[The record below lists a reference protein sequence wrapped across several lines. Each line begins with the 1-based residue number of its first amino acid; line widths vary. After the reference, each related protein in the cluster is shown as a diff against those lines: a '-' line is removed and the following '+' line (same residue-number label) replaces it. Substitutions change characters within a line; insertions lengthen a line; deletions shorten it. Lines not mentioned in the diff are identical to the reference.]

1 MTLIRPSFVENLYT
15 TLFSLEPDR
24 PMYYMFVTRL
34 ARSIF
39 ISLGFDGSNEQME
52 DKVTI
57 MGNLIKEIVEVPL
70 EATFTQI
77 IHAYYNPRFMYS
89 KKAFTYIGEGVDQR
103 EVSRYEIMMRLEY
116 IKDWVY
122 DEIIALSPYIR
133 FTKPQQMLT

>member
-1 MTLIRPSFVENLYT
+1 
-15 TLFSLEPDR
+15 
-24 PMYYMFVTRL
+24 MFVTRL